1 MPPRPMR
8 SSMRYPATTV
18 PTVGSGAR
26 SGIICSMADT
36 SALHGAWVLVA
47 GPDAT
52 TAARLRARLADL
64 GASAVELAVDPDDAI
79 ARAAAARP
87 DAVLALPGFAA
98 PLRARL
104 DPLGTGSGP
113 PIVAIDEFPGLPAG
127 VPGDDAVLDR
137 LALLLERHR
146 LRLRIRDLEA

>member
-18 PTVGSGAR
+18 PTVGSGGR

-47 GPDAT
+47 GPDAA

-64 GASAVELAVDPDDAI
+64 GAAAVELALDADEAA
-79 ARAAAARP
+79 ARAAASRP
-87 DAVLALPGFAA
+87 DAVLALPGFGAA
-98 PLRARL
+98 LRARL
-104 DPLGTGSGP
+104 DPLGLGSGP
-113 PIVAIDEFPGLPAG
+113 PVVAVDALPGLPGGAAG
-127 VPGDDAVLDR
+127 D
-137 LALLLERHR
+137 
-146 LRLRIRDLEA
+146 